1 MRKKLKNYS
10 KNEKLK
16 RKENTVTMAITILI
30 EQVLKVITAMRM
42 TTIMKVK
49 MRKLTPE
56 REKKLMN
63 WGNKS
68 AS

>member
-10 KNEKLK
+10 KNQ
-16 RKENTVTMAITILI
+16 KENTVTTAITALI
-30 EQVLKVITAMRM
+30 EQVLKVVTVMRM

-56 REKKLMN
+56 RKKTLMN

>member
-10 KNEKLK
+10 KNQ
-16 RKENTVTMAITILI
+16 KENTVTTAITVLI
-30 EQVLKVITAMRM
+30 EQVLKVVTVMRM

-56 REKKLMN
+56 RKKTLMN

>member
-10 KNEKLK
+10 KNQ
-16 RKENTVTMAITILI
+16 KENTVPKAITVLI
-30 EQVLKVITAMRM
+30 EQVLKVVTVMRM

-56 REKKLMN
+56 RKKTLMN

>member
-10 KNEKLK
+10 KNE
-16 RKENTVTMAITILI
+16 KENTVTMAITILI

-49 MRKLTPE
+49 MRKLTPD
-56 REKKLMN
+56 REKTLMN

>member
-1 MRKKLKNYS
+1 
-10 KNEKLK
+10 
-16 RKENTVTMAITILI
+16 MAITILI

-56 REKKLMN
+56 REKTLMN
-63 WGNKS
+63 WGNRS